1 MIKLNNKTGGDKMIT
16 MYEGGRYLMKETKQ
30 PKYLDFF
37 DLEDKH
43 LSVLAVYVDQTVR
56 YKNKWF
62 FITYKTKLFY
72 SKKDRDNYAENWIKY
87 LYKQPNQITK
97 QEG

>member
-1 MIKLNNKTGGDKMIT
+1 MTT

-30 PKYLDFF
+30 PKYLNFF
-37 DLEDKH
+37 DLKDKD
-43 LSVLAVYVDQTVR
+43 LSLLVAYVDQTIR

-62 FITYKTKLFY
+62 FVTHNTKLFY
-72 SKKDRDNYAENWIKY
+72 SEKDRDNYAENWIKY